1 MALNFGDLLSNALH
15 EIKLHTR
22 KKIGIIQDEIGYTF
36 DPHLTGDAVE
46 SWRYRKG
53 PPTLELL
60 EQLAAA
66 ILTYGCEAHD
76 REWLTEFL
84 QKGQHPYI
92 NAVCDRHFP
101 PAAAE
106 SIDQTPKIRFP
117 PPPITAYTPPKL
129 DQFVGRAAELDRF
142 RAAFAKEHLALICGM
157 AGIGKTTLATRLAL
171 ELPDQTAVFWHA
183 FHDGNLNPF
192 IRRIAGFLANHG
204 QPDLWEMIES
214 ARREG
219 IKPPDTETSLDTIT
233 AQLNELNVTICL
245 DDLQYVDDDPQF
257 GEFLSKLQANQVPLI
272 ITARRFPS
280 FLTAKQQEITGL
292 SGVDTSML
300 LAERGIV
307 LPDTQISDLHSH
319 TGGNGAFLTL
329 AAVVLKHAQDPA
341 GVIAKL
347 VEINN
352 IERFLMEEVNDR
364 LSANQQRVMEGVAIL
379 GGYPGTRDVLEEML
393 NQRDV
398 RRTLQELTG
407 QFLLI
412 TGEGDYGREY
422 HQHSIIQAFYY
433 DQPRRRNR
441 RELHLRA
448 AEFYETEELDQF
460 KAAFHYAKG
469 EDGERAT
476 QIAAKFLWQI
486 VNQGMA
492 RPLAKLLDKVTEE
505 TLAQNDQFELWLAQ
519 GQLDTLLG
527 DFDNGQ
533 EVLQKAAE
541 KLQTLPQTHE
551 TDVLKGRVCLHM
563 AELLERQSPPDALT
577 WAQRGLDIVPR
588 SEKELTAALTV
599 KTGTMMMHMGNF
611 GSSIETFESIQDFI
625 PEHNVTLKTE
635 LYMNLSTIYVN
646 HYESHEALNLASQY
660 GQQALTLSQHTRNHL
675 QSAKI
680 YSNLAYIEYATG
692 NWENAAKYLE
702 EAMRLAKRVG
712 SPTEVSSICVN
723 LGKLLTDLG
732 EFEQA
737 THYLK
742 QAVEI
747 GLHSNTQQA
756 LIAQINLAHIYI
768 FAGNAEAAL
777 KMLESAQTT
786 AYEKND
792 QIHLALICSHKAE
805 ALLALNDLEAATK
818 QAQQALDKLKRL
830 ADVQM
835 EGILYRIKGQIG
847 MAANQPDL
855 AGKEFDLSLDKLK
868 HLDVYQ
874 FAVTQACKG
883 SLLVQTAQNRLAG
896 VHLLKMAAQTFD
908 NLGTKQKKFW
918 IKHHLS
924 EKALYP
930 NV

>member
-76 REWLTEFL
+76 RDWLADFL
-84 QKGQHPYI
+84 EKGQHPYI
-92 NAVCDRHFP
+92 DAVCDRHFP
-101 PAAAE
+101 PETAK
-106 SIDQTPKIRFP
+106 SDDQLTKVKFP
-117 PPPITAYTPPKL
+117 APPIAAYAPPKL

-142 RAAFAKEHLALICGM
+142 RSAFDQNKLALICGM
-157 AGIGKTTLATRLAL
+157 AGIGKTTLATRLAS
-171 ELPDQTAVFWHA
+171 EQPDQMAVFWHA

-192 IRRIAGFLANHG
+192 IRRIAGFLANHDRS
-204 QPDLWEMIES
+204 DLWEMIES

-233 AQLNELNVTICL
+233 AQLNELNVILCL

-257 GEFLSKLQANQVPLI
+257 GEFLSKLQTNEVPLI

-280 FLTAKQQEITGL
+280 FLTARQQEITGL
-292 SGVDTSML
+292 SEADVNML

-307 LPDTQISDLHSH
+307 LPDDQVADLHSY

-329 AAVVLKHAQDPA
+329 AAVVLKHAHDPA
-341 GVIAKL
+341 DVIAKL
-347 VEINN
+347 AEIDN

-364 LSANQQRVMEGVAIL
+364 LSANQQRLMEGVAIL
-379 GGYPGTRDVLEEML
+379 GGYPGTRDVLEDML

-412 TGEGDYGREY
+412 TSEGDYGREY

-433 DQPRRRNR
+433 DQPRRRMR

-460 KAAFHYAKG
+460 KATFHYAKG

-476 QIAAKFLWQI
+476 QIATKFLWQI

-492 RPLAKLLDKVTEE
+492 RPLAKLLDEVTEE
-505 TLAQNDQFELWLAQ
+505 SLAQIDQFELWLTK

-527 DFDNGQ
+527 DFDNAQ

-541 KLQTLPQTHE
+541 KLQALPKTNE

-563 AELLERQSPPDALT
+563 AELLERQSPPEALT

-599 KTGTMMMHMGNF
+599 KTGTMMMHMGNW
-611 GSSIETFESIQDFI
+611 GGALETFETVSTNDLDKNQS
-625 PEHNVTLKTE
+625 LKAE
-635 LYMNLSTIYVN
+635 LWMNLGNVYANKEETFYLS
-646 HYESHEALNLASQY
+646 EEFAF
-660 GQQALTLSQHTRNHL
+660 QALELSRDLRNHR
-675 QSAKI
+675 QSCQI
-680 YSNLAYIEYATG
+680 LSNIAYIPYAQG
-692 NWENAAKYLE
+692 NWVKAASLLE
-702 EAMRLAKRVG
+702 DALSIAKRIG
-712 SPTEVSSICVN
+712 SQTDILSTSTN
-723 LGKLLTDLG
+723 LGRLYIDLG
-732 EFEQA
+732 EFDLA
-737 THYLK
+737 RKHLTL
-742 QAVEI
+742 AISI
-747 GLHSNTQQA
+747 GEPFNLHPA
-756 LIAQINLAHIYI
+756 LIAKINLSDLL
-768 FAGNAEAAL
+768 N
-777 KMLESAQTT
+777 LEGKYQSAIDLLQELIEPIK
-786 AYEKND
+786 AKND
-792 QIHLALICSHKAE
+792 QDNLAFIFSSMAE
-805 ALLALNDLEAATK
+805 ANLGLGNYDQASNCAENAIAMFRALGDSRGMGITWRVVGQI
-818 QAQQALDKLKRL
+818 QAKNNNFIKALDAYNKS
-830 ADVQM
+830 M
-835 EGILYRIKGQIG
+835 ELLNQEDKFQFAISQAAKGILLHTSDELG
-847 MAANQPDL
+847 D
-855 AGKEFDLSLDKLK
+855 S
-868 HLDVYQ
+868 V
-874 FAVTQACKG
+874 
-883 SLLVQTAQNRLAG
+883 SLLNSALGAFENLQAKHHIEWVDQHLTLQNRLA
-896 VHLLKMAAQTFD
+896 A
-908 NLGTKQKKFW
+908 N
-918 IKHHLS
+918 
-924 EKALYP
+924 
-930 NV
+930 